1 MLPSPLVAQLV
12 KNPPAMQETWVPSLG
27 WADPLETGTATH
39 SSVLAC
45 RIPRTVQTTGH
56 KELAMTEQPA
66 LSHGGYT
73 LSLRPHENFKGMLLL
88 LLFYR

>member
-1 MLPSPLVAQLV
+1 MGFPRSSGGKEQ
-12 KNPPAMQETWVPSLG
+12 PAMQETWVRFLG
-27 WADPLETGTATH
+27 WEDPPEKGKAPH